1 MHPLINC
8 AVFCNFG
15 DNFWVEN
22 NIDILATFGIFQ
34 HFTVIDSN
42 LLPASRA
49 LGLKPLKKSWKE
61 NVKVVPN
68 RKTKFHHASFE
79 HAEALNK
86 VLKGLECECDFV
98 WIFDTDLFVSEF
110 AADFLIDQTHLYD
123 AIFMQDPK
131 HQLFSHPCLSIIR
144 MSITKDINFLP
155 SELNLINQSQTKTK
169 LVDTGRT
176 MAANLAQLGK
186 KVAIVRWNSESRFRS
201 RSPFPSWYPDFYL
214 EGEIVHFRSMSFVA
228 REDAKGRF
236 EVADYVRYYFP
247 RIFVSRM
254 NPPRSAKIHTIFL
267 NYEAYKSLFYL
278 KVFCER
284 LSRRTKVPVD
294 LIN

>member
-1 MHPLINC
+1 LINC
-8 AVFCNFG
+8 VVFCNFG

-22 NIDILATFGIFQ
+22 NLDILMTFGIFQ

-42 LLPASRA
+42 LLPKSRQ
-49 LGLKPLKKSWKE
+49 LKLKPLENSWGL
-61 NVKVVPN
+61 NVNVVPN
-68 RKTKFHHASFE
+68 NETEFHHASFE

-86 VLKGLECECDFV
+86 VLKGLTCKCDFV
-98 WIFDTDLFVSEF
+98 WIFDTDLFISQF
-110 AADFLIDQTHLYD
+110 AADFLIDQTDLYD
-123 AIFMQDPK
+123 AIFMQDPQ

-144 MSITKDINFLP
+144 MSITKEINFLP
-155 SELNLINQSQTKTK
+155 SELNLINQSQTKKK
-169 LVDTGRT
+169 LIDTGRT
-176 MAANLAQLGK
+176 VAANLAQKGK

-201 RSPFPSWYPDFYL
+201 RSPFPSRYPDFYL

-236 EVADYVRYYFP
+236 KVADHVRYYFP
-247 RIFVSRM
+247 RIFVVRM
-254 NPPRSAKIHTIFL
+254 NPPRSTKIHSIFL

-278 KVFCER
+278 KTFCR
-284 LSRRTKVPVD
+284 KASRRTKLPVD